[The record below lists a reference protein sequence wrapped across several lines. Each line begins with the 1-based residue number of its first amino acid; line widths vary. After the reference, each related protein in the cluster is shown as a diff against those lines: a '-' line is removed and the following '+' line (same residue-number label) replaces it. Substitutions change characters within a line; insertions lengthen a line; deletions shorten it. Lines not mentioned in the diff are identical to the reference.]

1 MIWIKLVKDV
11 IKRMYCIFVKVQN
24 IYTGLKGGSIMQ
36 NYIVSFLM
44 FGIYLFIE
52 SVLKTKTINMNWF
65 YRIVAIIALAG
76 IIIINV
82 FEFELFEYFFILTL
96 IFSIIELYKRRKQ
109 NNKR

>member
-52 SVLKTKTINMNWF
+52 SVLKTKTINMNLSSF
-65 YRIVAIIALAG
+65 QLNFPYFSRHFKPHIV
-76 IIIINV
+76 
-82 FEFELFEYFFILTL
+82 
-96 IFSIIELYKRRKQ
+96 K
-109 NNKR
+109 